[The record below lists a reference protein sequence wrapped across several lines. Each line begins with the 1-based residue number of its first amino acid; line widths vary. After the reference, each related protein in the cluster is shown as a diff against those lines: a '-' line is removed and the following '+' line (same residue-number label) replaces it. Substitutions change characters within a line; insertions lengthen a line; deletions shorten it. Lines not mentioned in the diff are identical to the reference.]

1 MVLNN
6 MQKRPRVAGTLGVL
20 ETVSVESEAVIVHLV
35 QSEGSKGILMDDME
49 FNIKGVSGKEK
60 KMDIHK
66 SPCSA
71 TVNYS

>member
-1 MVLNN
+1 